1 MTAERWTPASR
12 SQRDREE
19 KISRMGSPALNPKKS
34 MVTTRGWAKFL
45 TDSQVFGKKRC
56 RLEAKKRKKINNV
69 RNIRFH
75 VSYKDYKKISK
86 SAETA

>member
-1 MTAERWTPASR
+1 
-12 SQRDREE
+12 
-19 KISRMGSPALNPKKS
+19 
-34 MVTTRGWAKFL
+34 L

-56 RLEAKKRKKINNV
+56 KLEVKKRKKINNV